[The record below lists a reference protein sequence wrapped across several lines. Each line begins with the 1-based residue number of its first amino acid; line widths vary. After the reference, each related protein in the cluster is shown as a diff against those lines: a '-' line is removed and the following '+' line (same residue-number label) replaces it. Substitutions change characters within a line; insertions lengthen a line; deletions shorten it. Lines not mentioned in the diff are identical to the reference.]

1 MTGAQPELPGH
12 GSLPRW
18 PGPPEEEPRK
28 GRHVRQW
35 LFAGFGILCLTLVV
49 ATVLLI
55 LAGLV
60 VAYMAYTIFIKSWG

>member
-1 MTGAQPELPGH
+1 MTGAQPELPGR

-18 PGPPEEEPRK
+18 PGRPEELRK

-35 LFAGFGILCLTLVV
+35 LFVAFGILGLILVV
-49 ATVLLI
+49 ATVLLF

-60 VAYMAYTIFIKSWG
+60 VAYMAYTIFIKSW